1 MGGRSR
7 PVFDYDKKRRA
18 EMKALSAIPSYGI
31 LGTYTTPVAG
41 TPTQYIARQS
51 PVAPPVDYKME
62 ESVSEDEDELDYRPR
77 ANTRG
82 SSKKKKG
89 YKPPKNLQ
97 TRFARKAK
105 PSTGKTRAK
114 PSDSAKARAQKEYR
128 KGMAGRQRMAEER
141 SKKRKARTSA
151 SDGANVFGQKKQ
163 FRPNKYEKSGAKGRV
178 PVFPPRTDSPMADYM
193 RRHNVDTI

>member
-1 MGGRSR
+1 MGGRQR

-62 ESVSEDEDELDYRPR
+62 ESEDEDELDYRPR

-97 TRFARKAK
+97 TRFARKGKA
-105 PSTGKTRAK
+105 STAKTRAK
-114 PSDSAKARAQKEYR
+114 PSESAKAKAQKEYR